1 MRGKAAGLIRTLR
14 ILKLFLL
21 LLCVASSSASDWKSL
36 FNGKDLSGWETYLG
50 RANPGETNYGRN
62 LDPEK
67 VFTVKEVDGGPVIHI
82 SGKYWGGII
91 TTQEFANYHLRLEY
105 KWGKKVWPPRLNAPL
120 DSGICYHAVG
130 PLAADPVYP
139 WPRSFEF
146 NIARHD
152 VGEFWSIDYTIV
164 DAEVVPVGDSPEE
177 QAAFKAWCERNGAD
191 GPKVKFKKG
200 GKKQSFGGGGFMPA
214 GDFEKPV
221 GEWNQLDLYAV
232 GDRSVHVVN
241 GKVALVLTGL
251 RQKVDGKEVPL
262 TKGRIELQTES
273 AEVFFRNVQLR
284 PVSAIPPELLE

>member
-1 MRGKAAGLIRTLR
+1 MIIRFQSILLVCFAVAGQ
-14 ILKLFLL
+14 LF
-21 LLCVASSSASDWKSL
+21 SAGAEWRSL
-36 FNGKDLSGWETYLG
+36 FNGKDLSGWDTFLG
-50 RANPGETNYGRN
+50 RANPGETNYGLN
-62 LDPEK
+62 LDPER
-67 VFTVKEVDGGPVIHI
+67 VFTVKQVDPDSESGVIHI

-105 KWGKKVWPPRLNAPL
+105 KWGEKIWPPRLNAPL
-120 DSGICYHAVG
+120 DSGLCYHCVG

-152 VGEFWSIDYTIV
+152 VGEFWSVDYTIV
-164 DAEVVPVGDSPEE
+164 DAEVVPIGDTPEE
-177 QAAFKAWCERNGAD
+177 QAAFKAWCERNGAT
-191 GPKVKFKKG
+191 GPKVKFQKG
-200 GKKQSFGGGGFMPA
+200 GKKQTFRGGGFMPG

-221 GEWNQLDLYAV
+221 GQWNTLDLYAA

-251 RQKVDGKEVPL
+251 RQTVEGQEIPL

-273 AEVFFRNVQLR
+273 AEIFFRNIQLR
-284 PVSAIPPELLE
+284 QITEIPEELLK